1 MTLIEAVQP
10 RPLDRADVDEDILPA
25 AIRLNE
31 AESLGGVEP
40 LNRACSHYSCPSE
53 WARER
58 VAAPP
63 PNLPGGANLAKAGLR
78 WMDEDILP
86 AAIRLNEAESLGGV
100 EPLNRA

>member
-53 WARER
+53 WPREC
-58 VAAPP
+58 VSATL
-63 PNLPGGANLAKAGLR
+63 PNLSGGGNLAKAGLR
-78 WMDEDILP
+78 WMARERAKRAVRVKTRAALP
-86 AAIRLNEAESLGGV
+86 AHRRPI
-100 EPLNRA
+100 